1 MPAQTLCKS
10 NLSDNAEP
18 LPETINTMWLRPKF
32 LFVSLFLLAVSSA
45 HAQLYSSA
53 DFDKKYDGLLHHPG
67 VQIESA
73 EAINNMYNYKFALA
87 DKEFRWLRLRYP
99 SHPMPYFMMG
109 MAEWWKIVPNTDVE
123 SYDNRCLALMDT
135 TITLAENL
143 YDKSENKT
151 EPSFF
156 LAAAYSF
163 KARIYSERKKWTK
176 ATFAGKN
183 ALKYL
188 EQCRGKGDL
197 NPELMFG
204 DGLYNY
210 YAKWIPEN
218 YALLK
223 PILMFFPKG
232 NKEQGIRELE
242 KTANN
247 AFYTRVEAR
256 YFLLQI
262 YSMENQYDK
271 AYDMSKFMTEQYP
284 DNPFFER
291 YYARSA
297 FVKGKLTEAESASKN
312 ILLKIAAG
320 KDGYEGVSGRTA
332 AYIMAYINQ
341 NYYRKTDEA
350 KKYYQQSIDFAL
362 ATNSKD
368 AGYYWSSLLGLGR
381 IADGEKNYDQARVYY
396 TEVMNS
402 AERKSA
408 QYLEAKKAVKE
419 GKQSRR
425 DERRKRRD

>member
-1 MPAQTLCKS
+1 MF
-10 NLSDNAEP
+10 
-18 LPETINTMWLRPKF
+18 LRIQVI
-32 LFVSLFLLAVSSA
+32 LVSFLLLVASVA
-45 HAQLYSSA
+45 QAQLYSSA

-73 EAINNMYNYKFALA
+73 EAINSMYNFKFAEA
-87 DKEFRWLRLRYP
+87 DREFRWLRLRYP
-99 SHPMPYFMMG
+99 SHPMPYFLMG

-123 SYDNRCLALMDT
+123 VYDDRCLALMDT

-143 YDKSENKT
+143 YEKSENKL
-151 EPSFF
+151 EASFF

-163 KARIYSERKKWTK
+163 KGRIYSERKKWTK

-183 ALKYL
+183 ALKYFDM
-188 EQCRGKGDL
+188 CKGNGEL
-197 NPELMFG
+197 KPELMFG

-218 YALLK
+218 YSLLK

-297 FVKGKLTEAESASKN
+297 FVKGKLTEAENASKN
-312 ILLKIAAG
+312 ILTKIAAG
-320 KDGYEGVSGRTA
+320 KNGYEGVSGRTA
-332 AYIMAYINQ
+332 AYILAYINQ
-341 NYYRKTDEA
+341 NYYRNTGEA
-350 KKYYQQSIDFAL
+350 KKYYQQSIDYAL
-362 ATNSKD
+362 ATNSKN

-381 IADGEKNYDQARVYY
+381 IADGEKNYDQARAYY
-396 TEVMNS
+396 TEVLDN
-402 AERKSA
+402 ADKKSA
-408 QYLEAKKAVKE
+408 QYLEAKKSVKA

-425 DERRKRRD
+425 EERRKRRE